1 MNKLK
6 IFNDP
11 IYGLISFPYEILYD
25 LIEHPYFQ
33 RLRRISQTGLTQ
45 LVYPGATHTR
55 FHHALGACHLMT
67 RALDTLKQKGAV
79 ISEQEAEAVCIA
91 ILLHDIG
98 HGPYSHALEGKIVPL
113 DHEALS
119 LRFMHVLNK
128 TFDGKLSLAIEI
140 FAGRYH
146 RPLFKQLVSSNL
158 DMDRMDYLT
167 RDSFYTG
174 VIEGK
179 VGYDRIIAMMRV
191 HNDQLVIEEKGI
203 FSIEKFLISRTFMY
217 WQVYLHKAVLSAE
230 KMLVGFFERYKTLY
244 LTGNLESHYDDLL
257 LSKIVNK
264 ADNQDVNN
272 GLLNLFAEL
281 DDIDLMALL
290 KKCQNSS
297 DFQLR
302 VLSKGLVLRKL
313 HKTTISDEPI
323 SDKEKNAMI
332 SSFQKS
338 LSIFENDVKNL
349 VFKGAE
355 KTTYYS
361 EQTEDINVLF
371 RDGSV
376 KPIHSV
382 LSLKNHENVTIKY
395 YLCVPNRKL
404 LEQEVKK
411 LFN

>member
-55 FHHALGACHLMT
+55 FHHALGACHLMI

-79 ISEQEAEAVCIA
+79 ISELEAEAVCIA

-98 HGPYSHALEGKIVPL
+98 HGPYSHALEGRIVPL
-113 DHEALS
+113 DHEEIS
-119 LRFMHVLNK
+119 LRFMQALNE

-140 FAGRYH
+140 FSGRYH
-146 RPLFKQLVSSNL
+146 RRFFKQLVSSNL
-158 DMDRMDYLT
+158 DMDRLDYLT

-191 HNDQLVIEEKGI
+191 HKDLLVLEEKGI

-230 KMLVGFFERYKTLY
+230 KMVVGFFERYKALY
-244 LTGNLESHYDDLL
+244 LTGNLEFHYDDLL
-257 LSKIVNK
+257 VSKILK
-264 ADNQDVNN
+264 TADNQEVNN
-272 GLLNLFAEL
+272 GLLELFAEI

-302 VLSKGLVLRKL
+302 MLSKGLVQRKL
-313 HKTTISDEPI
+313 HKTTISNEPI
-323 SDKEKNAMI
+323 SHKEKNEII
-332 SSFQKS
+332 SSYQKS
-338 LSIFENDVKNL
+338 LSTFGRAVKNL
-349 VFKGAE
+349 VFEGVE
-355 KTTYYS
+355 KTTFYS

-376 KPIHSV
+376 KPISSI
-382 LSLKNHENVTIKY
+382 LSLKNADNVTTKY
-395 YLCVPNRKL
+395 YLCAPNRKL
-404 LEQEVKK
+404 LEQEV
-411 LFN
+411 